1 MTLAPFL
8 ILLFAFACAF
18 GVLFAVLI
26 TEIHHYD
33 D

>member
-1 MTLAPFL
+1 MTLAPVL
-8 ILLFAFACAF
+8 ILLFAFCCAF

-26 TEIHHYD
+26 TEIIHYD